1 MGIVKVNKRYK
12 KQLCADSANCR
23 IIKHIIV
30 MNQIGYRCEINQIIR
45 GYRRYVI
52 LNHELEERKSNTII
66 IYARS
71 LYRYIHTSFCANQIS
86 EQVLSVINDRK
97 MLDKNTR
104 VIFYFEFVLR
114 IWRSE
119 TTVPSTCW
127 PFQYKFI
134 ANWLLLNNIN

>member
-52 LNHELEERKSNTII
+52 LNHEFEERKSNTII

-86 EQVLSVINDRK
+86 AQVLSVINDRK
-97 MLDKNTR
+97 MLDARRFLFWICSSNLEIRDYGTIDMLAISIQIYCELIIVK
-104 VIFYFEFVLR
+104 
-114 IWRSE
+114 
-119 TTVPSTCW
+119 
-127 PFQYKFI
+127 Q
-134 ANWLLLNNIN
+134 